1 MHALQRLRFVA
12 ERYTLRDL
20 PISFLGISFLGTD
33 VTADRQSI
41 APMDRLTRPSLASI
55 VGAHLP
61 VSF

>member
-20 PISFLGISFLGTD
+20 SISPSGISFLGTHVAAD
-33 VTADRQSI
+33 VQSI
-41 APMDRLTRPSLASI
+41 TRMDLFTGPSLVSLF
-55 VGAHLP
+55 GARLP